1 MAPKT
6 VPTVA
11 PEVQPLTDEQLAI
24 VRKAVAQSYRPISSF
39 AELLDQIN
47 DSVTAHLI
55 GEILDI
61 LQQAADHRLDDALA
75 TELLMAGVSHV

>member
-75 TELLMAGVSHV
+75 TELRMAGVSHV